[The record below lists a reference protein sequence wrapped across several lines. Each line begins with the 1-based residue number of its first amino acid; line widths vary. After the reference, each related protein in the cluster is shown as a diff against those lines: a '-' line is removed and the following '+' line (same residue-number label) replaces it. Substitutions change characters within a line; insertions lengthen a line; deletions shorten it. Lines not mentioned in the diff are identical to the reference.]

1 MTCWHTLKDH
11 TRHFY
16 THIFL
21 SYDIKFC
28 PRISAIGKYQ
38 TLIAGKEMRESE
50 TGIEYSTSVT
60 LIDESEH
67 LAGAYIFFL
76 IIPHSFPCFPKS
88 IFSKFPLFQEIHF
101 FPSSHC
107 SQKFSL
113 SDPRFSL
120 RLPYQIFLANST
132 YKLLL
137 PLSGYLNQK
146 LDAFF
151 RLYTLKY

>member
-1 MTCWHTLKDH
+1 M
-11 TRHFY
+11 
-16 THIFL
+16 
-21 SYDIKFC
+21 
-28 PRISAIGKYQ
+28 
-38 TLIAGKEMRESE
+38 IAGKEMRESE

-67 LAGAYIFFL
+67 LAGAYIFSD
-76 IIPHSFPCFPKS
+76 HSPLLPMFPE
-88 IFSKFPLFQEIHF
+88 IHFSKFLLFPEIHF
-101 FPSSHC
+101 FPSSYC

-120 RLPYQIFLANST
+120 RLPYQIFLANSM
-132 YKLLL
+132 YELLL
-137 PLSGYLNQK
+137 PLSGNLNQK